1 MTRRK
6 SRNRRCGVLRLAIGP
21 SRIGSLGS
29 DRSQANASQSLLR
42 PVTFCISS
50 TRPLTSLSTQ
60 EQNALPTIKQYGRSR
75 AFSSFKQTH
84 GSLIL
89 GGQVEAGIK
98 LWCSRLHARV
108 HDADEMQPTA
118 LARQ

>member
-1 MTRRK
+1 M
-6 SRNRRCGVLRLAIGP
+6 
-21 SRIGSLGS
+21 GS

-42 PVTFCISS
+42 PVTLWISS
-50 TRPLTSLSTQ
+50 TRPLRSSSTQ

-75 AFSSFKQTH
+75 TFSSFKQTY

-89 GGQVEAGIK
+89 GGQIEAGIK

-108 HDADEMQPTA
+108 HDADELQPA
-118 LARQ
+118 ARARQ